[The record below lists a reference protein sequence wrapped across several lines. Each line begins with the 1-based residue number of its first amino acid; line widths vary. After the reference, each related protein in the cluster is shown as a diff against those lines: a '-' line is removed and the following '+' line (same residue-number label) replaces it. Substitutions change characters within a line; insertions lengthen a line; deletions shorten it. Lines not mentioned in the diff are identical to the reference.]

1 MKKILFASLIGL
13 LAFSAKANA
22 TQNAA
27 TEVSAYSDYAVYAV
41 YASSTPKVV
50 KRGDRVII
58 IYRDGT
64 TIIVDKDGSM
74 TVVPNK

>member
-27 TEVSAYSDYAVYAV
+27 TEVSAYSDYAV

>member
-27 TEVSAYSDYAVYAV
+27 TEVSAYSDYAVYA
-41 YASSTPKVV
+41 SSTPKVV

-58 IYRDGT
+58 I
-64 TIIVDKDGSM
+64 
-74 TVVPNK
+74 

>member
-27 TEVSAYSDYAVYAV
+27 TEVSAYSDYAVYA
-41 YASSTPKVV
+41 SSTPKVV

-64 TIIVDKDGSM
+64 TIIVDKDDSM

>member
-1 MKKILFASLIGL
+1 MIGI

-22 TQNAA
+22 TQVA
-27 TEVSAYSDYAVYAV
+27 TAEATYSDYAV
-41 YASSTPKVV
+41 YASSTPKVE

-64 TIIVDKDGSM
+64 TIIVDKDGST

>member
-13 LAFSAKANA
+13 LAFSAKAHA

-27 TEVSAYSDYAVYAV
+27 TEVSAYSDYAV

-64 TIIVDKDGSM
+64 TIIVDKDDSM

>member
-1 MKKILFASLIGL
+1 MKKILFACMIGF

-22 TQNAA
+22 TQVAT
-27 TEVSAYSDYAVYAV
+27 TEVASYSNYAV

-64 TIIVDKDGSM
+64 TIIVDKDGST

>member
-1 MKKILFASLIGL
+1 MIGL
-13 LAFSAKANA
+13 FAFSAKANA
-22 TQNAA
+22 TQISAA
-27 TEVSAYSDYAVYAV
+27 EVASYADYAV

-64 TIIVDKDGSM
+64 TIIVDKDGST